1 MNIIANFSSLKYVAR
16 LSFDK
21 VMKITPCEKAHHIH
35 SIRTILSNKV
45 VTNTVQDI
53 SLLRENFAEFG
64 DFYQIAKLYLP
75 YSFAN
80 LATIISILILS
91 LNYIIYTSLIFT
103 FCQTFVLCGKL

>member
-1 MNIIANFSSLKYVAR
+1 MNLVANFSSLKYLAR

-21 VMKITPCEKAHHIH
+21 VMKVTSCEKAHH

-53 SLLRENFAEFG
+53 NLLRENFDEFG

-75 YSFAN
+75 YS
-80 LATIISILILS
+80 LQI
-91 LNYIIYTSLIFT
+91 
-103 FCQTFVLCGKL
+103 